1 MIVASGSC
9 SCCCCCCLHSLGGL
23 IGASLGAKN
32 APGVH
37 TGLADRLYWLVLSTL
52 VLLSFVYAFETTE
65 EYVGMALILALALP
79 LLQLAAS
86 AIAAGLVLVSPA
98 QQKRACLK
106 RIGVISL
113 KSFGFAAVGMLAMVA
128 VGVLLSSI

>member
-9 SCCCCCCLHSLGGL
+9 SCCCCCCLHTVGGL

-32 APGVH
+32 PPGVH
-37 TGLADRLYWLVLSTL
+37 TGLADRIYWLVFLTL
-52 VLLSFVYAFETTE
+52 VLLSFIYAFETTQ
-65 EYVGMALILALALP
+65 EYVGMALILAIALP
-79 LLQLAAS
+79 LVQLAAS

-106 RIGVISL
+106 RIGEISL
-113 KSFGFAAVGMLAMVA
+113 KSLGLAAMGAFAMFALGTRFF
-128 VGVLLSSI
+128 S